1 MKDVTSTKDLEG
13 EERFDGGKE
22 GPDGDNYDK
31 YSANL
36 YKNRKRFNESG
47 VF

>member
-1 MKDVTSTKDLEG
+1 MKDVAGAKDLES
-13 EERFDGGKE
+13 EERLNGGKE

-36 YKNRKRFNESG
+36 YKNGKWFNESG